1 MFSPIKSVYISFRRI
16 LGSEQ
21 EMVRYQRNGF
31 TLVEIAIV
39 LTVLGLLITGVLKG
53 QQLIISAKIL
63 KFISQVQSY
72 DSAVT
77 TFTSTYGQ
85 KPGDFDSARSR
96 LPGCTAAAN
105 CYNGNG
111 DGAIATDPDNAFH
124 HPSGIITSE
133 ETQAWKH
140 LVDAGLISGVSPTAL
155 TVAWGSTH
163 PGSELGGG
171 LQFAYGNPGGPDET
185 GNPGSE
191 MLGTSLRLQ
200 SICNQNGLAYY
211 ADINQSGG
219 PAGSNPLTPGI
230 AARID
235 RKMDDGKPNTGTVWG
250 SENRAGVSPN
260 CRGTYNE
267 TSTSKDCILWVKIGQ
282 D

>member
-1 MFSPIKSVYISFRRI
+1 MARHK
-16 LGSEQ
+16 Q
-21 EMVRYQRNGF
+21 NGF

-72 DSAVT
+72 DAAVT
-77 TFTSTYGQ
+77 TFTATYGQ
-85 KPGDFDSARSR
+85 KPGDFDAARSK
-96 LPGCTAAAN
+96 LPGCTAAAF
-105 CYNGNG
+105 CYNGDG
-111 DGAIATDPDNAFH
+111 DSVISSDPDNAFH

-140 LVDAGLISGVSPTAL
+140 LADAGLISGISSTAL
-155 TVAWGSTH
+155 TIAWGSTH

-171 LQFAYGNPGGPDET
+171 LQFAYGEPGGPDVL
-185 GNPGSE
+185 GAPGSE
-191 MLGTSLRLQ
+191 ILGTTLRLQ
-200 SICNQNGLAYY
+200 SICNQNGTAFY
-211 ADINQSGG
+211 ADIIRNGG
-219 PAGSNPLTPGI
+219 PSGSNPLTPGI

-235 RKMDDGKPNTGTVWG
+235 RKLDDGLPNTGDVWG
-250 SENRAGVSPN
+250 SENIAGSSAN

-267 TSTSKDCILWVKIGQ
+267 TSTSKDCILWVKIGK